1 METQDTSYLGV
12 ELKLRYFEEFKIC
25 GLPIPP
31 YSKGSGFVLK
41 FDNAES
47 YLNYRTALKA
57 ILFELHHAD
66 PKNANYEIQ
75 HSKALIKYVLYILRE
90 ELSKRQN

>member
-41 FDNAES
+41 FDDAKS

-57 ILFELHHAD
+57 ILFELHRAD
-66 PKNANYEIQ
+66 PKNSNYEIQ
-75 HSKALIKYVLYILRE
+75 HSKALIKYVLYIMRE